1 MFNQEFFKNGAM
13 IGLVIL
19 AVGYMLMSKMELNNQ
34 SLLSLLLF
42 GGALMCVFNNK
53 RKGVNSEA
61 CFLISIYLLSTLL
74 AKFKGLR
81 EGFEESS
88 SNTSTLTLSVEP
100 TDFKITDTE
109 ITTAYNNA
117 YNGLGTDPEKE
128 KLDRGTGHTIRTII
142 EANAVNAT
150 ATAKIGEAG
159 GANSGKVTEIN
170 FDPANGGTGYLSG
183 DKAVTF
189 TNAEGDT
196 TGKDAE
202 ATATIGITAGNDL
215 GKVTGITFD
224 SANKGGNG
232 YTLVPTV
239 NVERGYDKKDLKIS
253 GSIDSTTKKYGIT
266 VDTDGEGYVG
276 NITITINYT
285 PFDREAYEAG
295 IEATNRKN
303 AVIAAFNEN
312 EALIALKQNAET
324 AAGLGTQINT
334 LSNKLDNLP
343 AAKNYD
349 EQLKNINSTLN
360 KGFFENPK
368 PTDIFIFVVA
378 CLYCLILL
386 AGATGS
392 LVRNFSK

>member
-19 AVGYMLMSKMELNNQ
+19 SIGYMLMSKMELNNQ

-81 EGFEESS
+81 EGFQDSPPQ
-88 SNTSTLTLSVEP
+88 STLTLSVSP
-100 TDFKITDTE
+100 TADFKITQTE
-109 ITTAYNNA
+109 INTAYNTA
-117 YNGLGTDPEKE
+117 YGALGTDAEKE
-128 KLDRGTGHTIRTII
+128 KLDKGTGHTIGNII
-142 EANAVNAT
+142 AANAEDAT
-150 ATAKIGEAG
+150 ATATITS
-159 GANSGKVTEIN
+159 GAVTEIRV
-170 FDPANGGTGYLSG
+170 DNGGTGYTT
-183 DKAVTF
+183 APIVTIEDS
-189 TNAEGDT
+189 AGAGAG
-196 TGKDAE
+196 TGAS
-202 ATATIGITAGNDL
+202 ATATISGGA
-215 GKVTGITFD
+215 VTGISVD
-224 SANKGGNG
+224 AGGANYSEN
-232 YTLVPTV
+232 TTV
-239 NVERGYDKKDLKIS
+239 NVERGYTKKNLEIS
-253 GSIDSTTKKYGIT
+253 GSIDSTTKKYGIA
-266 VDTDGEGYVG
+266 VSPNGEGVGYVG

-303 AVIAAFNEN
+303 AVIAGVNDAT
-312 EALIALKQNAET
+312 ALADLKANAKT
-324 AAGLGTQINT
+324 AAGLETKISE
-334 LSNKLDNLP
+334 LLDEKLGNLP

-360 KGFFENPK
+360 TMQGSVDKGFFENPK

-378 CLYCLILL
+378 CLYCLVLL